1 MPRMNSSK
9 SLCSERDNYSM
20 GDFSMASEDAVV
32 LMINILEDADDDNN
46 GNKKRVMEENL

>member
-1 MPRMNSSK
+1 MPRTNSSK
-9 SLCSERDNYSM
+9 SLCSERDTYSM

-32 LMINILEDADDDNN
+32 LMINILQDAAADAN